1 MKTRFLSFLL
11 MVVLVVSTVVGCAG
25 EGNKKDQVSN
35 NELTNEDTSKD
46 KEILDEGPK
55 MELVA
60 NGVSDYVI
68 VRSADYNRTEVYAAE
83 ELQKYIKQISGAE
96 LPIVADNVAV
106 SEKEIIIGKTN
117 REKTGEFD
125 RTELTEDGFVI
136 KTTGGKIWLVG
147 GGSRGTLYSVYTFL
161 EEYVGCRFYTDY
173 VEKVPEMKTILV
185 KEVEEDKQ
193 IPVFGHRDVAIAE
206 YLGQNISVKRKI
218 NAAVWGRTLSDKVG
232 GGNSYATGHGGHSFF
247 AFVSP
252 DEYFKTHPEYFSMD
266 ENGQRVSDRQLCLT
280 NPDVL
285 RLVIAGVKEWLEIDP
300 DANIVTVTQND
311 WQGGCLC
318 DKCKAVCEEEGGS
331 FSGAI
336 IRFVNAVAEEIK
348 KDYPDVWIDTY
359 AYSYTR
365 SAPTKT
371 KPADN
376 VVVRLC
382 SIECCFSH
390 PHNEACEERFT
401 PSYLDGSSNTFAE
414 DMAAWSK
421 ICDNLWVYDYNCNF
435 LFRNMIFPDFD
446 NLRENYAYYAE
457 NGAVGMMPEAS
468 WTSPSVGFPE
478 LRAYLISKLL
488 WNPYMSEE
496 EFDSH
501 MDDFLEGVYGAGGKY
516 LKQYIQL
523 AEELTDDI
531 HFDIGDNYGI
541 YEMYPITSV
550 QNHSEDELP
559 KDLTVEMIKNYE
571 TTDWSKYWNWYSDMK
586 ENQITSEGETL
597 FVKAMQ
603 LAETEEERL
612 NIEKEFLQIRTMR
625 SYCYA
630 EQLYVGEGTIKQ
642 LVSKF
647 IEANADKFSDEE
659 KNSLATAVDNFAYDQ
674 CYGKYAEYN
683 KSLCQDMVDWGI
695 ITGDGASSFI
705 NYLKFDYTQM
715 PSWWS

>member
-11 MVVLVVSTVVGCAG
+11 VGVLVVSTLVGCVG
-25 EGNKKDQVSN
+25 EENKKEPVSN
-35 NELTNEDTSKD
+35 NEITNEDSSED

-68 VRSADYNRTEVYAAE
+68 VRSEVYNRTEVYAAE

-136 KTTGGKIWLVG
+136 KTTGGKVWLVG
-147 GGSRGTLYSVYTFL
+147 GGNRGTLYSVYTFL
-161 EEYVGCRFYTDY
+161 EEYIGCRFYTEH

-193 IPVFGHRDVAIAE
+193 IPVFGHRDVAVAE
-206 YLGQNISVKRKI
+206 YLNEDISVKRKI

-247 AFVSP
+247 YFVSP

-266 ENGQRVSDRQLCLT
+266 ENGNRVNDRQLCLT
-280 NPDVL
+280 NSDVL
-285 RLVIAGVKEWLEIDP
+285 RLVIAGVKEWLESDP

-318 DKCKAVCEEEGGS
+318 DKCKAVCEEEGGA

-336 IRFVNAVAEEIK
+336 IRFVNAVAKEIK
-348 KDYPDVWIDTY
+348 KEYPDVWIDTY
-359 AYSYTR
+359 AYQYTR

-376 VVVRLC
+376 VIVRLA

-390 PHNEACEERFT
+390 PHSEECEERFS

-414 DMAAWSK
+414 DVEAWSQ
-421 ICDNLWVYDYNCNF
+421 ICDNLWIYDYNLNTV
-435 LFRNMIFPDFD
+435 FRSMIFPDFD
-446 NLRENYAYYAE
+446 NLRANYAYYAE
-457 NGAVGMMPEAS
+457 NGAVGIMPEAS

-531 HFDIGDNYGI
+531 HFDIGFNYGI

-559 KDLTVEMIKNYE
+559 EDLTVDMIKNYE
-571 TTDWSKYWNWYSDMK
+571 QTDWSKYWNWYSDMK
-586 ENQITSEGETL
+586 ENRITSEGETL

-603 LAETEEERL
+603 LAETEGERL
-612 NIEKEFLQIRTMR
+612 NIEREYLQIKTMR

-630 EQLYVGEGTIKQ
+630 EQLYVGEGAIKE

-647 IEANADKFSDEE
+647 IEANADKFTDEE
-659 KNSLATAVDNFAYDQ
+659 KSKLAITVDNFAYDQ
-674 CYGKYAEYN
+674 CYAKYAEYN
-683 KSLCQDMVDWGI
+683 RVLCQELVDWGI
-695 ITGDGASSFI
+695 VIGDGASNFT
-705 NYLKFDYTQM
+705 NYLKFDYAQI
-715 PSWWS
+715 PSWWN